1 MQISILTNV
10 TCWTVLVFENNLS
23 PSSPLLLTSF
33 SISQIKT
40 ITHEL
45 FSLQT
50 QQLLEQTTETVWQT
64 AQTLCVWW
72 HLLSCLKSCIWNDM
86 PHKKNVWIKK
96 QIIFVDPH
104 SSSVGLAEGLKISTV
119 TLLTFA
125 CMNAWQRRERKTC
138 SKSLQVGCAF
148 WSDQYLTTSA
158 ADCRMKN

>member
-1 MQISILTNV
+1 MLLAEQSLSLKIICHLPLLSFLHLSPFLRLKRSHTNFFLFKHNNCWSSKQERLCGKRHRHFV
-10 TCWTVLVFENNLS
+10 FGDTCWAVWKAAFEM
-23 PSSPLLLTSF
+23 TCH
-33 SISQIKT
+33 I
-40 ITHEL
+40 
-45 FSLQT
+45 
-50 QQLLEQTTETVWQT
+50 
-64 AQTLCVWW
+64 
-72 HLLSCLKSCIWNDM
+72 
-86 PHKKNVWIKK
+86 KNVWIKK